1 VRRRPKDAQHAEPV
15 APSDQPVIRP
25 NAGGN
30 LRGAGATP
38 RLHYLEAE
46 VTAEEGKQIVQY
58 CLKHK
63 TSVSGFLAELVLK
76 DAGKANTAKGVVRIR
91 DLHFPVEDYTKL
103 ELLAHLNRRNSVSE
117 LIRELLQPHIDLRRV
132 FGPNDKAKSLRFYLN
147 DDEHQKVTEY
157 LDKRGVT
164 ARKYVAFIALKAIVG
179 TKKNKK

>member
-1 VRRRPKDAQHAEPV
+1 MPRKPKDAHHADGV
-15 APSDQPVIRP
+15 AASDQPVTRP

-30 LRGAGATP
+30 LRGHGARP
-38 RLHYLEAE
+38 RQHYLEAE
-46 VTAEEGKQIVQY
+46 VTAQERKQIVQY
-58 CLKHK
+58 CVKHK
-63 TSVSGFLAELVLK
+63 ISISEFLAELILK

-103 ELLAHLNRRNSVSE
+103 ELLAHLNRRNSVGE

-164 ARKYVAFIALKAIVG
+164 ARKYVAFLALKAIVG
-179 TKKNKK
+179 SKRTKK